1 MIRLFAPLVSALVL
15 AGCMSQPPAPIVDRS
30 SSAQPRASAPAA
42 PSGPGYYTVKR
53 GDTLYR
59 IALDHGQDYKDI
71 AAWNNI
77 TNPGAIREGQVLRVV
92 PPGAVTAAASGGAV
106 VAQPVVTA
114 PVVET
119 QALDAPGKVASA
131 PAAAPAS
138 AGPAPEGLKREPR
151 GGKEPYSDEAY
162 ARLNRSGDTP
172 PKPAPVAVDPKS
184 EAKTE
189 KPPEAKPEPKPE
201 SKPEVAAGPDDVNW
215 QWPSTGKVINGYSE
229 AGNKGLDFGGK
240 AGDPVL
246 AASDGKVV
254 YAGSGLRGYGELVIV
269 KHNAT
274 FLSAYAHNRKILVKE
289 GQQVTKG
296 QKIAEMGNTDS
307 ETVKLHF
314 EIRKQGKPIDPMLY
328 LPKR

>member
-1 MIRLFAPLVSALVL
+1 MNQVRVLLPLTGLALL
-15 AGCMSQPPAPIVDRS
+15 AGCMTQPPAPTVE
-30 SSAQPRASAPAA
+30 RAPTTAVRPAA
-42 PSGPGYYTVKR
+42 TGSGLGYYTVKR

-59 IALDHGQDYKDI
+59 IALENGQDYRDI

-77 TNPGAIREGQVLRVV
+77 TNPGSIREGQVLRIA
-92 PPGAVTAAASGGAV
+92 PPGKAVGPAGSEGV

-119 QALDAPGKVASA
+119 RSLDAPASTPVAA
-131 PAAAPAS
+131 PPAAPS
-138 AGPAPEGLKREPR
+138 SSLKREPR

-162 ARLNRSGDTP
+162 ARLSRADAA
-172 PKPAPVAVDPKS
+172 PKPAAAAVDSKP

-189 KPPEAKPEPKPE
+189 PAPEQKPETPAA
-201 SKPEVAAGPDDVNW
+201 SAAGGGEDVPW
-215 QWPSTGKVINGYSE
+215 LWPTSGKVVAPYSE
-229 AGNKGLDFGGK
+229 SGNKGLDIAGK
-240 AGDPVL
+240 AGDSIL
-246 AASDGKVV
+246 AAGDGKVV
-254 YAGSGLRGYGELVIV
+254 YAGAGLRGYGELVIV

-289 GQQVTKG
+289 GQMVSRG

-307 ETVKLHF
+307 DSVKLHF
-314 EIRKQGKPIDPMLY
+314 EIRKQGKPVDPLLY